1 MTRPRAAEE
10 KPALRAADIAEVRL
24 HHLHPRKRTAFRRTI
39 TARALAR
46 YEARR
51 AEITFTN
58 AVLEGST
65 FTLPEVRTLLDGLT
79 PEGKKTTEVLEVS
92 NLART
97 VNLLHDDVAAGTFAL
112 DTAHLRRYNA
122 ALMQGL
128 LLEPGIVRGTGGI
141 HGAPEGIAVNV
152 MGRVFYGYN
161 DTTTAPALAVAHE
174 RCSHIEDVVERALN
188 YAALI
193 SYVQPFSDGNKRTA
207 RFMADGLLMSR
218 GYDAV
223 EIPAASRHEY
233 TQALADMFTRADT
246 GPYVEFLARQARQDS

>member
-1 MTRPRAAEE
+1 MTRPREPE
-10 KPALRAADIAEVRL
+10 DRAGL
-24 HHLHPRKRTAFRRTI
+24 HAVDVSDVLLHPLSPRERVAFTRTSSE
-39 TARALAR
+39 RALAR

-65 FTLPEVRTLLDGLT
+65 FTLPEVRTLLDGIT
-79 PEGKKTTEVLEVS
+79 PEGRKITEVLEVS

-141 HGAPEGIAVNV
+141 HGAPEGIAVNI

-207 RFMADGLLMSR
+207 RFMADGLLMSH

-223 EIPAASRHEY
+223 EIPATSRYEY
-233 TQALADMFTRADT
+233 TRLLADMLTRADT
-246 GPYVEFLARQARQDS
+246 GPYVDFLARQARQDS

>member
-1 MTRPRAAEE
+1 MRNAA
-10 KPALRAADIAEVRL
+10 RL
-24 HHLHPRKRTAFRRTI
+24 
-39 TARALAR
+39 
-46 YEARR
+46 
-51 AEITFTN
+51 
-58 AVLEGST
+58 
-65 FTLPEVRTLLDGLT
+65 
-79 PEGKKTTEVLEVS
+79 
-92 NLART
+92 
-97 VNLLHDDVAAGTFAL
+97 AL

-152 MGRVFYGYN
+152 MGRVFHGYN

-207 RFMADGLLMSR
+207 RFMADGLLMSH

-223 EIPAASRHEY
+223 EIPATSRYEY
-233 TQALADMFTRADT
+233 TRVLADMLTRADT
-246 GPYVEFLARQARQDS
+246 GPYVDFLARRARQND

>member
-24 HHLHPRKRTAFRRTI
+24 HHLHPRERAAFRRTI

-97 VNLLHDDVAAGTFAL
+97 VNLLHDDVAAGAFAL
-112 DTAHLRRYNA
+112 DIAHLQHYNA
-122 ALMQGL
+122 ALMRGL
-128 LLEPGIVRGTGGI
+128 LLEPGTVRGTGSV
-141 HGAPEGIAVNV
+141 HGAPEGIAVNI
-152 MGRVFYGYN
+152 MGRVFHGYN

-223 EIPAASRHEY
+223 EIPAASRHKY

-246 GPYVEFLARQARQDS
+246 GPYVEFLAHQVRQDS